1 MVKVSKVTFNEDS
14 GDRTTEVIFE
24 SDGHTLTCASCGQQ
38 YRTLVGVLSHIDQAH
53 AGDTGAGE

>member
-1 MVKVSKVTFNEDS
+1 MSKLTFSDETGDS
-14 GDRTTEVIFE
+14 STEVIFE
-24 SDGHTLTCASCGQQ
+24 TDGHTVTCAACGQQ